1 MAELSRSAGRFQ
13 RYLDQQGLLFRVIEL
28 PASTRSAAD
37 AAAAL
42 ECDQAQIVK
51 SVVFR
56 ATSSDTPV
64 IVLASGPNRVD
75 EAMIASLLG
84 EPLDK
89 PDARFVKQ
97 RTGFSIG
104 GVAPIGHR
112 DPCVV
117 YVDNALLEHDVLWA
131 AAGTP
136 NAVFRIDR
144 PITTI
149 LEAYQ
154 MVTL

>member
-1 MAELSRSAGRFQ
+1 MAGLSRSADKFQ
-13 RYLDQQGLLFRVIEL
+13 RYLDQQGLSFRVIEL

-42 ECDQAQIVK
+42 ECAPAQIVK
-51 SVVFR
+51 SLVFR

-75 EAMIASLLG
+75 EAMIASRLG
-84 EPLDK
+84 EPMDK

-112 DPCVV
+112 EPCVV
-117 YVDNALLEHDVLWA
+117 YVDDALLEHDVLWA

-144 PITTI
+144 PITAI

-154 MVTL
+154 IVTL